1 MFDNQKL
8 FWPVLMVS
16 NESTHAATSVSFIS
30 LVYNNHTD
38 YDCILHVNP
47 YITNRGLAMIFN
59 PTQSTISRSISL
71 PLYYTGISNKAMV
84 LHEGQTPGTVIALER
99 DYSIQV
105 SVEMAAQTVT
115 WVLIQS
121 AD

>member
-1 MFDNQKL
+1 
-8 FWPVLMVS
+8 MVS

-30 LVYNNHTD
+30 LVYNHTD

-59 PTQSTISRSISL
+59 PTQSTISLSISL
-71 PLYYTGISNKAMV
+71 PLYYTGISNKALA
-84 LHEGQTPGTVIALER
+84 LHEGQKPGTVIALER